1 MHDLIMIS
9 CQLSSSGSKHN
20 HPIVCVGRPKQSGQ
34 LHTPEFF
41 LAVAGLTTCTVNKV
55 TEPALGNCKT
65 ASHRDRQTGS
75 HYLFLSTVILLCIK
89 IIFMVFFIHKI
100 FNRQKVTSIMC
111 VCVVFAAVP
120 TTFNTM
126 FIPVISVK
134 ESQVGCCCSCHK
146 RNEWSSVVL

>member
-1 MHDLIMIS
+1 MHVLIMIS
-9 CQLSSSGSKHN
+9 CQLSSSGIKYN

-75 HYLFLSTVILLCIK
+75 HYLFLSIYCNSTLHENLYGLL
-89 IIFMVFFIHKI
+89 H
-100 FNRQKVTSIMC
+100 
-111 VCVVFAAVP
+111 
-120 TTFNTM
+120 
-126 FIPVISVK
+126 
-134 ESQVGCCCSCHK
+134 SQ
-146 RNEWSSVVL
+146 NFQ